1 MIVIQDIDVDNNTT
15 EIKNNSLKSN
25 LILTDREAT
34 VPISAIQ
41 QLIFRET
48 ENCNYPMVC
57 TGILVD
63 NVWYGDRPDEGK
75 FTNPFT
81 GQVITVG
88 NPTPEL
94 ILQEDWS
101 GLKLILNNWNSELK
115 VQEFGVLNIGGL
127 QPADLI
133 QESDNNYVYQL
144 SSAAITFQDEI
155 ELHIRFSDNIH
166 RMAYVNRT
174 NFEDG
179 LSAFALTGTTVEE
192 ILSKFQIIGDD

>member
-1 MIVIQDIDVDNNTT
+1 MIVIQYVDVDNNTT
-15 EIKNNSLKSN
+15 EIKDKLLKSN
-25 LILTDREAT
+25 FILTDREAT
-34 VPISAIQ
+34 VPINSIQ

-101 GLKLILNNWNSELK
+101 GLKLILNNWNSDLR
-115 VQEFGVLNIGGL
+115 VQQFGNGNVGGL
-127 QPADLI
+127 QPANLI
-133 QESDNNYVYQL
+133 QESDNNYVYKL
-144 SSAAITFQDEI
+144 SSVAVNYQDET

-174 NFEDG
+174 NFENG

-192 ILSKFQIIGDD
+192 ILSKFQIIGGD